1 MPGKMKKGQ
10 SIFIP
15 FKDGESIYD
24 SQNKARMYMSE
35 EKFRASFPQWR
46 FGEVELVE
54 YVPKY
59 SEAVTKWTSVEERL
73 PEGGGSVLIYSPFGG
88 VAEGTYSEHY
98 KRWVQYRWS
107 VFEPEVTHW
116 MPLPEPPKEEV

>member
-1 MPGKMKKGQ
+1 MT
-10 SIFIP
+10 
-15 FKDGESIYD
+15 
-24 SQNKARMYMSE
+24 RE
-35 EKFRASFPQWR
+35 EAIKRLYELQFYSSCKVDERANMADIWR
-46 FGEVELVE
+46 ETVSALDMAIAALREH
-54 YVPKY
+54 PK
-59 SEAVTKWTSVEERL
+59 WISVEERL

-116 MPLPEPPKEEV
+116 MPLPKPPKEEV

>member
-1 MPGKMKKGQ
+1 MTREKAIEVLDAALKERSDGYYSHLVHCGKQDKAEEE
-10 SIFIP
+10 FL
-15 FKDGESIYD
+15 D
-24 SQNKARMYMSE
+24 SLDMAIAALREQHR
-35 EKFRASFPQWR
+35 WI
-46 FGEVELVE
+46 
-54 YVPKY
+54 
-59 SEAVTKWTSVEERL
+59 SVEERL

-116 MPLPEPPKEEV
+116 MPLPEPPTEVEV